1 MASAAAAQVRNS
13 RVRMGAAG
21 RAAAG
26 AADVSMKSQVWIVIF
41 FPLRA
46 ARRMMARPERGG
58 K

>member
-1 MASAAAAQVRNS
+1 
-13 RVRMGAAG
+13 MGAAG
-21 RAAAG
+21 GAAAG